1 MTIEK
6 LGILVS
12 HPAYADLRTHQY
24 KVVCLKSDGKV
35 GLPLTAVT
43 AIPYGILQNAPN
55 TGEEAVVAP
64 IGCGGISK
72 AVAAD
77 ALANGVLVAL
87 EWKDDVGDSGKVQ
100 TAVTTQF
107 PMGMVVYPSGAEDD
121 LCSILLTPIHKA
133 LTEDLP

>member
-1 MTIEK
+1 MAIEK

-12 HPAYADLRTHQY
+12 HPAFADLRTHQY
-24 KVVCLKSDGKV
+24 KVVVLKTDGTV

-55 TGEEAVVAP
+55 IGEEAVVAP

-72 AVAAD
+72 AWAATS
-77 ALANGVLVAL
+77 LARSIIVAL
-87 EWKDDVGDSGKVQ
+87 QWVDDVGDSGKVI
-100 TAVTTQF
+100 AAATTQF
-107 PMGMVVYPSGAEDD
+107 PLGMCVYPSDAEDD
-121 LCSILLTPIHKA
+121 LCSVLLTPIHKA